1 LPDQFPLKLL
11 LDRVFPAQVNRYDE
25 NWSKQWFGAGIFA
38 EGSEEVPVDVFRK
51 LERRKVL
58 STVERAGL
66 LSRAE
71 QLGVTLSSLE
81 RLGLLSKAEDL
92 GMLSLVEAAA
102 GASPSA
108 LASISLPLLVA
119 AVAAVVVKVR
129 AIPHF
134 FTTTNAGL
142 GLYIFLIILPFIGEP
157 GLSLLPVPFEI
168 FPHPPIFGLFFDE
181 FFSNRLGVE
190 IGFP

>member
-1 LPDQFPLKLL
+1 MSSAFGYQKGGDLEAGSSGAAGQQRALYPGMQESPELRWALIRKIYVILSLQLL
-11 LDRVFPAQVNRYDE
+11 L
-25 NWSKQWFGAGIFA
+25 
-38 EGSEEVPVDVFRK
+38 
-51 LERRKVL
+51 
-58 STVERAGL
+58 T
-66 LSRAE
+66 
-71 QLGVTLSSLE
+71 
-81 RLGLLSKAEDL
+81 
-92 GMLSLVEAAA
+92 
-102 GASPSA
+102 
-108 LASISLPLLVA
+108 A

-168 FPHPPIFGLFFDE
+168 FPLPPIFGFSSSTD
-181 FFSNRLGVE
+181 FSNGLGVE